1 MGIWLTLRL
10 PPDPPRVPVDHGA
23 CIAHQSADHY
33 AVAGCR
39 ARVAIW
45 GLGTCNPMT
54 LVPSAR
60 VPAERRVVVALVRC
74 VTSASHGAVIVCS
87 EHEAGS
93 I

>member
-39 ARVAIW
+39 ARVATW

-54 LVPSAR
+54 LVPSAK
-60 VPAERRVVVALVRC
+60 VPAERRVGGPCALCDVGESWRGYC
-74 VTSASHGAVIVCS
+74 VFRA
-87 EHEAGS
+87 
-93 I
+93 